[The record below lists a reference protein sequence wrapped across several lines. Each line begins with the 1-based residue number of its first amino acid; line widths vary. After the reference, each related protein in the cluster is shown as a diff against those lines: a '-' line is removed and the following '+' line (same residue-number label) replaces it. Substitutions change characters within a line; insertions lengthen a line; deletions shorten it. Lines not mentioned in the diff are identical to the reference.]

1 MKTVFAVDDN
11 DTNLF
16 VVEEA
21 LSSEYS
27 VYTMPSAEKM
37 FLLLEKITPNLIL
50 LDIDMPV
57 INGLTALK
65 KLKSTKW
72 AFIPVIFFSASK
84 NENYEVIGLEL
95 GAVDYIVKPFS
106 TPILLSRIRKRIND
120 FYLDDGSHYSEIN
133 KRYKG
138 KQQ

>member
-21 LSSEYS
+21 LCKQYS

-37 FLLLEKITPNLIL
+37 FYLLEKITPNLIL

-57 INGLTALK
+57 MNGLSTLE

-72 AFIPVIFFSASK
+72 AFIPVIFLSASE
-84 NENYEVIGLEL
+84 NETYEVTGLES
-95 GAVDYIVKPFS
+95 GAVDYIAKPFS
-106 TPILLSRIRKRIND
+106 TPILMSRVKKRIKE
-120 FYLDDGSHYSEIN
+120 FYFDESRHI
-133 KRYKG
+133 
-138 KQQ
+138 

>member
-16 VVEEA
+16 VVEKA
-21 LSSEYS
+21 LCKKYS

-37 FLLLEKITPNLIL
+37 FYLLEKITPDLIL

-57 INGLTALK
+57 MNGLSALE

-72 AFIPVIFFSASK
+72 AFIPVIFLSASI
-84 NENYEVIGLEL
+84 NESYEVSGLEM
-95 GAVDYIVKPFS
+95 GAVDYIAKPFS
-106 TPILLSRIRKRIND
+106 RPILLNSIEYHI
-120 FYLDDGSHYSEIN
+120 SELI
-133 KRYKG
+133 
-138 KQQ
+138 